1 MMSLIKLSSSKSKI
15 AVFLFFLGFLITGL
29 AIAKDYGSHWDE
41 FNSHDFGVRWYQ
53 YASNVITN
61 GGPLVPQGKETLHD
75 FVHGPAIEMS
85 FAFLADKLFDFKD
98 SREIILLRHYGTW
111 LLFYISVIFL
121 YLLCRCHFNNEML
134 ALLGCLFLVL
144 HPRIFANSFYD
155 SFDIALLSFYTISM
169 YTLVR
174 YQKTKSLNMAVVHA
188 FTCAILVDI
197 RLIGVMMPF
206 ISYILFLWD
215 LVENRQDRRKTWQ
228 TIRNTSVYTIALV
241 SFVILF
247 WPYLWRDPFSGMM
260 EIIRL
265 TPRIFFGSTVL
276 YFGEYVK
283 AVQLP
288 WHYIPVWI
296 GITTPI
302 LYSLF
307 FIAGCLAIFRVLM
320 KKTLWSYNRT
330 KNDFL
335 FIAAFLF
342 PVLLVIIFHST
353 LYDSWRHLFFIYPA
367 FVLIALTGVEGCFKL
382 MAKYCHDKTH
392 GAFKAVLTFSIATS
406 FVFTGTFMMRH
417 HPYQNVYF
425 NCLAG
430 ENMKEVKEKF
440 DLDYW
445 GLSYRQGLE
454 YITENDKSENIK
466 VYDAVSFEVLANNI
480 KILSVTDRRRI
491 SQVMSPDEAKYIITN
506 YRWHKQDYPYPNEFF
521 SINVGNAKILSVF
534 RLKD

>member
-111 LLFYISVIFL
+111 LLFYISVIFF

-382 MAKYCHDKTH
+382 MAKYCRGKTH
-392 GAFKAVLTFSIATS
+392 TVIKAALVFSILIGFLSTS
-406 FVFTGTFMMRH
+406 IFMLKY
-417 HPYQNVYF
+417 HPHQNVYF

-466 VYDAVSFEVLANNI
+466 VYDAVSFEPLANNI